1 MSKGFG
7 FARLASV
14 IQKINPLIQ
23 TIAGVILITIGF
35 YLLARL

>member
-35 YLLARL
+35 YLLARP